1 MPLVHRIEPDAAVD
15 DIVPLDELFDRS
27 LRPAKVMAG
36 FLSSIGAMAVVVAA
50 LGLFAISAMMVSQ
63 RRTELAIRIA
73 VGADPVA
80 LGRRVEAEG
89 LLLGSI
95 GIAGGCI
102 LYRALAR
109 YFASQG
115 APLSLPWSTAA
126 PAAGVLLLLMWLAVK
141 RPAHSLRSIELMAEL
156 RQE

>member
-1 MPLVHRIEPDAAVD
+1 
-15 DIVPLDELFDRS
+15 
-27 LRPAKVMAG
+27 
-36 FLSSIGAMAVVVAA
+36 MAVIVAA
-50 LGLFAISAMMVSQ
+50 LGLFAVSAMIVSQ

-73 VGADPVA
+73 IGADPVA

-102 LYRALAR
+102 LYRILAR

-115 APLSLPWSTAA
+115 APLALPWSTAA
-126 PAAGVLLLLMWLAVK
+126 LTAGVLVLLMWLAVK